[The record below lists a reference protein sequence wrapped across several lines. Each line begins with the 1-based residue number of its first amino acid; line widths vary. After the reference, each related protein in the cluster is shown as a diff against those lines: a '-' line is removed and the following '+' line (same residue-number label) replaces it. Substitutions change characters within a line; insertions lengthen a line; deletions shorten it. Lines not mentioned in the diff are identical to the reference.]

1 MKTYKKYIIGILCLL
16 GMAACSEKDAE
27 PVLTRVVPSAL
38 DDFPFDDYVL
48 QNPEDEDPLLF
59 TVTWTETLFYL
70 DGSSTPMP
78 IAPVEYTLQVDKAG
92 NNFESP
98 QTLATTSSL
107 VANIYTKELNNLME
121 ESLDAIPGEKMDIEL
136 RVLTSYG
143 QNVVREVVS
152 SNTMKLAV
160 TPFKDRDPLQLVYII
175 GDMNGWNNSNTD
187 GIYPV

>member
-78 IAPVEYTLQVDKAG
+78 IAPVEYTLQVERQAIIS
-92 NNFESP
+92 NRLRRWQPLLRWWQISTP
-98 QTLATTSSL
+98 R
-107 VANIYTKELNNLME
+107 NLT
-121 ESLDAIPGEKMDIEL
+121 I
-136 RVLTSYG
+136 
-143 QNVVREVVS
+143 
-152 SNTMKLAV
+152 
-160 TPFKDRDPLQLVYII
+160 
-175 GDMNGWNNSNTD
+175 
-187 GIYPV
+187 